1 MVENGEAR
9 GGKVA
14 PLPLEGLSST
24 TQEQVQELLNAYLD
38 PEEQDVTNLELL

>member
-1 MVENGEAR
+1 MVESGEGD

-14 PLPLEGLSST
+14 PLPLEGLPSE